1 MRGYFGIGVEG
12 VSKAMNLGSLFRS
25 AHAFGAGFVFTIA
38 AAYDR
43 SEGTHADT
51 SDATRNMPYYDFPD
65 LTAFR
70 LPKDCALV
78 AVELINDA
86 IELPSFR
93 HPHAAAYVLGAER
106 ASVSPALLELCDHA
120 IKIPTRFCVNLGV
133 AGAIVMYDRLLSMG
147 RFAERPIVAG
157 GPLQAVAPH
166 LHGAPLWQRKRRRRQ
181 TSGA

>member
-43 SEGTHADT
+43 DAGTLADT
-51 SDATRNMPYYDFPD
+51 SDATQNLPYYDFSD
-65 LTAFR
+65 LAAFR

-78 AVELINDA
+78 AVELLDDA
-86 IELPSFR
+86 VELPSFR

-106 ASVSPALLELCDHA
+106 VSVSPALLALCDHA

-147 RFAERPIVAG
+147 RFAERPVAVG
-157 GPLQAVAPH
+157 GPMQSIVPH
-166 LHGAPLWQRKRRRRQ
+166 LHGAPIWQRKRRRQVPR
-181 TSGA
+181 G